1 VVRITPEEREAYES
15 AGLWSRSETLS
26 SLLARNARERG
37 DAVAVVDAQGVRYTY
52 AELDRDA
59 TALAAALA
67 ERGVGI
73 GDAVGVQLPNRAES
87 SVIVGALEKLGAI
100 TVPLTPMFRE
110 HELRYIGTK
119 TRMVALFVPGRY
131 RGHDFEA
138 VACNV
143 MGQVPSLG
151 LVVSLADQPVAGLAC
166 FATLVEE
173 GGLSARGDEHSDP
186 DIDPDAVTAILMTSG
201 TESEP
206 KAVLHTSNTLYAN
219 SRALNQMLEL
229 GSDDHI
235 FMASPIGHGTGYGF
249 GTRLAIFLGSKLVL
263 LDQWDPE
270 HAAELIT
277 RERCVYTHA
286 STTFAQD
293 LLELDGIE
301 QRDLSSL
308 RWFVSGGASI
318 PPGFAARMKHTIGCQ
333 LLRLYGQTEAFMT
346 TLNRPEDAAEVLD
359 SRDGRAVPGV
369 DLAVWDAQGWPLPP
383 GTAGELACRGPHC
396 CRGFLDDPERTA
408 KTITPDG
415 WLKMGDLG
423 ILDQHGY
430 VQIVGRV
437 KDVISRGGYKFSP
450 REVEE
455 ALLDH
460 PLISRVVLVK
470 VPDRRLGE
478 RACACVIPQGPA
490 APTLEDLTR
499 FLRERGFAPYKLP
512 EHLELM
518 EAFPMTP
525 AGKVQKFEL
534 ELQLAALQR

>member
-1 VVRITPEEREAYES
+1 MVTITADERNEYVR
-15 AGLWSRSETLS
+15 AGLWSRTETLS

-37 DAVAVVDAQGVRYTY
+37 DAVAVVDAQGLSYTY

-67 ERGVGI
+67 ERGVGR

-110 HELRYIGTK
+110 HELCHIGTK
-119 TRMVALFVPGRY
+119 TKMVALFVPGTFR
-131 RGHDFEA
+131 RHDFEA
-138 VACNV
+138 VACTV
-143 MGQVPSLG
+143 MEQVGSLG
-151 LVVSLADQPVAGLAC
+151 LVVSLAEQPTDGVAR
-166 FATLVEE
+166 FATLIEE
-173 GGLSARGDEHSDP
+173 GVRSARHVEFTDP
-186 DIDPDAVTAILMTSG
+186 EIDPDAVTAILMTSG
-201 TESEP
+201 TESMP
-206 KAVLHTSNTLYAN
+206 KAVLHTGNTLYAN

-229 GSDDHI
+229 GPDDHI

-263 LDQWDPE
+263 LDQWDPRRCV
-270 HAAELIT
+270 ELIS
-277 RERCVYTHA
+277 RERCTYTHA

-293 LLELDGIE
+293 LLELDGID

-318 PPGFAARMKHTIGCQ
+318 PGGFAARMKDTIGCE

-346 TLNRPEDAAEVLD
+346 TLNRPDDPPQMLD

-369 DLAVWDAQGWPLPP
+369 ELAIWDEEGRLVAP
-383 GTAGELACRGPHC
+383 GTAGELVCRGPHC
-396 CRGFLDDPERTA
+396 CRGFLDDPQREA
-408 KTITPDG
+408 KTITADG

-423 ILDQHGY
+423 VLDEHGY
-430 VQIVGRV
+430 VQIVGRT
-437 KDVISRGGYKFSP
+437 KEVISRGGYKFSP

-455 ALLDH
+455 ALLEH
-460 PLISRVVLVK
+460 PLVSRVVLVG

-478 RACACVIPQGPA
+478 RACACVIPHHGTL
-490 APTLEDLTR
+490 TLEDLTS

-512 EHLELM
+512 ERLELM
-518 EAFPMTP
+518 DAFPLT
-525 AGKVQKFEL
+525 ASGKVQKFEL
-534 ELQLAALQR
+534 EQRLAAAAE